1 MFITVLINILKSK
14 YFYMVL
20 ILIALI
26 IYVSSLNIKLNIKN
40 KEIDELN
47 NEIYKLEYSN
57 KLLSKD
63 NDFKKK
69 QINIAET
76 FSKSDEYI
84 NIIENKKLSDDSIK
98 ALNSIISNY
107 YRSFEY
113 ERN

>member
-14 YFYMVL
+14 YFYIAL

-26 IYVSSLNIKLNIKN
+26 VYVSSLNIKLNIKN
-40 KEIDELN
+40 KEINELN

-63 NDFKKK
+63 NDFRKK
-69 QINIAET
+69 QINISET

-84 NIIENKKLSDDSIK
+84 NLIEERKLSDDTIK
-98 ALNSIISNY
+98 SFNSIVSNY